1 MRIGSLRS
9 RRGEIV
15 RGSLVVDQVHVPLAI
30 AQGSRPGPSIYLQA
44 AQHPSEMMG
53 VEATHHLL
61 IGLDLGELRGTVVVA
76 PLAIPVHVAWSA
88 RLDQYADLVPARRK
102 RKLRSIN
109 PNRVWPGKPDG
120 NLIERVVHAIYEKV
134 CQQADAIV
142 DLHCCRICD
151 YYFVAALEGHQPS
164 LDLAGAFGAPLVD
177 LQTERSYAEGLL
189 FLIAPGDI
197 DRPSIL
203 VEMSPDGD
211 VTYEMLGH
219 ALRGLTNLLKHMGML
234 PGRPELP
241 KRQVVV
247 RRADPVK
254 VLKARREGYLATYRR
269 VGDVVRKGELLCEVR
284 ELDRFRPVQ
293 TVRAPFDGA
302 VPSIG
307 PASGLRIVHPDEE
320 ICTLKR
326 VAAVLRN

>member
-1 MRIGSLRS
+1 MKIGTLTS
-9 RRGEIV
+9 RRGETV

-30 AQGSRPGPSIYLQA
+30 ARGKRPGPAIYLQA

-61 IGLDLGELRGTVVVA
+61 LGLDLEKLRGTVVVS
-76 PLAIPVHVAWSA
+76 PLAMPVHVAWSA
-88 RLDQYADLVPARRK
+88 GLAQYADLVPARRK
-102 RKLRSIN
+102 RKLRRIN

-120 NLIERVVHAIYEKV
+120 NLIERVVHAIYEQV
-134 CQQADAIV
+134 CRQVDAIV

-151 YYFVAALEGHQPS
+151 YYFAAALEGHQPS
-164 LDLAGAFGAPLVD
+164 LDLARAFGAPLID

-189 FLIAPGDI
+189 FLVAPRDI

-203 VEMSPDGD
+203 VEMSPDAD

-219 ALRGLTNLLKHMGML
+219 ALCGLTNLLKHMGMV

-241 KRQVVV
+241 KRQAVV
-247 RRADPVK
+247 RRADPVEIIE
-254 VLKARREGYLATYRR
+254 ARKEGYVVTHRR
-269 VGDVVRKGELLCEVR
+269 VGDVVHKGELLCEVR

-293 TVRAPFDGA
+293 TVPAPFDGTL
-302 VPSIG
+302 PSIG
-307 PASGLRIVHPDEE
+307 PASGLRIVHPGEE
-320 ICTLKR
+320 ICTVKR
-326 VAAVLRN
+326 VAALLRN